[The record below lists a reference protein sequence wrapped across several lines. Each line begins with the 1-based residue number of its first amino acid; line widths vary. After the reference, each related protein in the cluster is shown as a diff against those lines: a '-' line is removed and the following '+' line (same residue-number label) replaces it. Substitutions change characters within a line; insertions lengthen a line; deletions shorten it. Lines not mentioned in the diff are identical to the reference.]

1 MARTGSSP
9 PGHGAQSSARIG
21 NPRIYD
27 LLFPSG
33 ATGGAG
39 PIPPE
44 GVADL
49 QADLRRSLD
58 TRDPIDGESEL
69 EQQCRRLLALL
80 QKHCP
85 DLIPP
90 GPVPSGEVTPPVDVA
105 TEQLTQL
112 LRSVTGAD
120 DVAGRNQVVW
130 EQAGSELLVHHRQTR
145 VAVLEGLV
153 LVGITVE
160 TRETGR
166 VEVTVPFA
174 VGRPDR
180 LAGMVVTTEPAPR
193 GPTVIIDRWGEA
205 IIAHCWRLL
214 MDVVSTLC
222 ARVGVD
228 TGGRPLLPGAI
239 VASRGGLR
247 VIPQASHAFEAA
259 RR

>member
-9 PGHGAQSSARIG
+9 PDDDR
-21 NPRIYD
+21 RTRVYD
-27 LLFPSG
+27 VLLPTP
-33 ATGGAG
+33 ATGGAEAT
-39 PIPPE
+39 PAE
-44 GVADL
+44 RVVDL
-49 QADLRRSLD
+49 QADLRRLLD
-58 TRDPIDGESEL
+58 TGTPVDGESEL
-69 EQQCRRLLALL
+69 EHQCRRLLALL
-80 QKHCP
+80 RKHCP
-85 DLIPP
+85 DIIPP
-90 GPVPSGEVTPPVDVA
+90 GPVPPGEVTPPLDVA

-112 LRSVTGAD
+112 VRSAAGD
-120 DVAGRNQVVW
+120 DDGRGRTQVVW
-130 EQAGSELLVHHRQTR
+130 EQAGSALLVHHRQTR
-145 VAVLEGLV
+145 VAVLEGLI
-153 LVGITVE
+153 LLGITVE

-193 GPTVIIDRWGEA
+193 GPTVIVDRWGDA
-205 IIAHCWRLL
+205 IIAHGWQLL
-214 MDVVSTLC
+214 TDVVATLC

-247 VIPQASHAFEAA
+247 VIPQAPHAFEAP